1 MNDSSI
7 LTSAEEKLAAIIWEC
22 SPLLSPDL
30 VDIAHSRLG
39 WKKSTT
45 YTVLRRLC
53 DKGIFANTNAT
64 VSTALTRDELLA
76 RQSRQFVNQAFGGS
90 LPGFIAAFVGG
101 GKLSPKDTD
110 ELLQLIEAHQ
120 EENLL

>member
-1 MNDSSI
+1 MSDNYS
-7 LTSAEEKLAAIIWEC
+7 LTIAEERLAQLIWQN
-22 SPLLSPDL
+22 SPISSPDL
-30 VDIAHSRLG
+30 VDIAYKYLD

-53 DKGIFANTNAT
+53 EKGIFRNENAIVT
-64 VSTALTRDELLA
+64 IALTRDELLA
-76 RQSRQFVNQAFGGS
+76 RQSRQFVANTFRGS

-101 GKLSPKDTD
+101 GKISSKDAD

-120 EENLL
+120 EVE